1 MTGRI
6 FISYRREGS
15 SGDAGRLCDYLKE
28 VFGPDSLFI
37 DSDIPVGVKFKDH
50 LHDQLNE
57 CGAFLAIIGRN
68 WLNACDARGHHRL
81 DDADDWVRVEIA
93 SALARGI
100 KVVPV
105 IIDDAVLPKPS
116 DLPSDLKSLPEF
128 QTFRVQNN
136 QFERDSAALADKLR
150 EALGQTNAP
159 TVNKERF
166 IRDAMKSIE
175 WVRRLT
181 MERRGFWKVV
191 AAIALFLMTILFA
204 RELISGRV
212 PMVPKLFVSEEDAK
226 SKPMPSEG
234 IERPPPKPA
243 PFGRSSS
250 GPAPSGQAPFGRSS
264 SGQAP
269 FEPPPPKPPTPKP
282 LLPRPP
288 PL

>member
-37 DSDIPVGVKFKDH
+37 DSDMPVGVKFKDH

-68 WLNACDARGHHRL
+68 WLNACGQHGHRRL

-105 IIDDAVLPKPS
+105 IIDDGVLPKSS

-128 QTFRVQNN
+128 QALRVQNN

-150 EALGQTNAP
+150 EALGQTNAS
-159 TVNKERF
+159 TVTKERF
-166 IRDAMKSIE
+166 ITETTHSIAQKA
-175 WVRRLT
+175 RRLLA
-181 MERRGFWKVV
+181 ERRGFWKLVV
-191 AAIALFLMTILFA
+191 VIARRNRLFRTLQSSPLA
-204 RELISGRV
+204 RR
-212 PMVPKLFVSEEDAK
+212 KL
-226 SKPMPSEG
+226 
-234 IERPPPKPA
+234 R
-243 PFGRSSS
+243 
-250 GPAPSGQAPFGRSS
+250 
-264 SGQAP
+264 
-269 FEPPPPKPPTPKP
+269 
-282 LLPRPP
+282 
-288 PL
+288 

>member
-37 DSDIPVGVKFKDH
+37 DSDMPVGVKFKDH

-57 CGAFLAIIGRN
+57 CGVFLAIIGRN
-68 WLNACDARGHHRL
+68 WLNACDEHGHRRL

-93 SALARGI
+93 SALDRGI

-105 IIDDAVLPKPS
+105 IIDDGVVPKPS

-128 QTFRVQNN
+128 QAFRVQNA

-150 EALGQTNAP
+150 AALGQTNAP

-166 IRDAMKSIE
+166 IRDAMKFTEQKFRSLI
-175 WVRRLT
+175 
-181 MERRGFWKVV
+181 MERRGFWGAVGTIVILLIGVLLVLVVISDRKVP
-191 AAIALFLMTILFA
+191 I
-204 RELISGRV
+204 
-212 PMVPKLFVSEEDAK
+212 VPKPSVLEEDAK
-226 SKPMPSEG
+226 SKTVPFEG
-234 IERPPPKPA
+234 IERPPSRPA
-243 PFGRSSS
+243 PFGR
-250 GPAPSGQAPFGRSS
+250 PPSRPAPFG
-264 SGQAP
+264 
-269 FEPPPPKPPTPKP
+269 PPPSRPPP
-282 LLPRPP
+282 PRPP
-288 PL
+288 PF

>member
-37 DSDIPVGVKFKDH
+37 DSDMPVGVKFKDH

-57 CGAFLAIIGRN
+57 CGVFLAIIGRN
-68 WLNACDARGHHRL
+68 WLNACDQYGHRRL
-81 DDADDWVRVEIA
+81 DNADDWVRVEIA

-105 IIDDAVLPKPS
+105 IIDDGVLPKPS

-128 QTFRVQNN
+128 QAFRVQNN

-204 RELISGRV
+204 RELISDRV
-212 PMVPKLFVSEEDAK
+212 PVVPKPSVSEEDVK
-226 SKPMPSEG
+226 SKKPSVLEEDVKSKNMP
-234 IERPPPKPA
+234 IERIEPPPSRPPQSRPPP
-243 PFGRSSS
+243 
-250 GPAPSGQAPFGRSS
+250 
-264 SGQAP
+264 
-269 FEPPPPKPPTPKP
+269 
-282 LLPRPP
+282 PRPP
-288 PL
+288 PPRPPPF

>member
-6 FISYRREGS
+6 FISYRHEGS

-37 DSDIPVGVKFKDH
+37 DSDMPIGVKFNDH

-68 WLNACDARGHHRL
+68 WLNACDQHGHRRL

-105 IIDDAVLPKPS
+105 IIDDGVLPKPS

-128 QTFRVQNN
+128 QAFRVQNN

-150 EALGQTNAP
+150 EALGQTSTS
-159 TVNKERF
+159 TVNKQR
-166 IRDAMKSIE
+166 IITDAMKSIE
-175 WVRRLT
+175 WVRRWT
-181 MERRGFWKVV
+181 MERQGLWKVV
-191 AAIALFLMTILFA
+191 GTIVIFLIGVLLVL
-204 RELISGRV
+204 EVISDRKV
-212 PMVPKLFVSEEDAK
+212 PMVPKPSVLEENAKSNVLEEDAK
-226 SKPMPSEG
+226 SKTMP
-234 IERPPPKPA
+234 IEPIERQSPEFRPSPTRPPP
-243 PFGRSSS
+243 S
-250 GPAPSGQAPFGRSS
+250 PSRPTPSK
-264 SGQAP
+264 
-269 FEPPPPKPPTPKP
+269 PPPVIVP
-282 LLPRPP
+282 LR
-288 PL
+288 